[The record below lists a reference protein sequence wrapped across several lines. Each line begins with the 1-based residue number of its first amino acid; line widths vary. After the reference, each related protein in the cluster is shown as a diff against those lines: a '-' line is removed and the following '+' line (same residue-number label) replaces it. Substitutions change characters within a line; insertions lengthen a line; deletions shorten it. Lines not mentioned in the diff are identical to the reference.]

1 MIENHK
7 ASCIG
12 KYVNALNQL
21 NEHNKIPF
29 FCLLSVTILI
39 SKYLVT
45 KKIELEP
52 KSKGE
57 ETSFVV
63 KCNGPCS
70 GIDIELED
78 QYYSLVDLYASEN
91 EKPEIETTGTGS
103 TCAECE
109 SLCSNQEKY
118 VHKKICRSLTTT
130 SDSFFVTLYAYKDHE
145 KLDITFKGGNL
156 RNVTNFGK

>member
-1 MIENHK
+1 MKNI
-7 ASCIG
+7 
-12 KYVNALNQL
+12 
-21 NEHNKIPF
+21 IPF
-29 FCLLSVTILI
+29 FCLLSVTNSI
-39 SKYLVT
+39 SKHSVT
-45 KKIELEP
+45 KTIELEP

-57 ETSFVV
+57 ETSFAV

-109 SLCSNQEKY
+109 SLCSNQDRY
-118 VHKKICRSLTTT
+118 VSKKACRSLTTT

-156 RNVTNFGK
+156 RNVTAFSK

>member
-1 MIENHK
+1 MK
-7 ASCIG
+7 
-12 KYVNALNQL
+12 
-21 NEHNKIPF
+21 KIQF
-29 FCLLSVTILI
+29 FFLLSVTISI
-39 SKYLVT
+39 FEYLVT

-57 ETSFVV
+57 ETSFAVR
-63 KCNGPCS
+63 CNGPCS

-78 QYYSLVDLYASEN
+78 TYYSSVDLYASEN

-109 SLCSNQEKY
+109 SLCSNQDRY
-118 VHKKICRSLTTT
+118 VSKKACRSLKTT

>member
-1 MIENHK
+1 MSGTN
-7 ASCIG
+7 
-12 KYVNALNQL
+12 
-21 NEHNKIPF
+21 
-29 FCLLSVTILI
+29 LI
-39 SKYLVT
+39 FEYLVT
-45 KKIELEP
+45 KKIELAP

-63 KCNGPCS
+63 RCNGPCS

-78 QYYSLVDLYASEN
+78 TYYSWVDLYASEN
-91 EKPEIETTGTGS
+91 DKPEIETTGTES

-130 SDSFFVTLYAYKDHE
+130 SDTFYVTLYANRDHK